1 MAFKMV
7 DKASAE
13 TGITISSAR
22 ETFDDAVQ
30 EHRALAASVPSDR
43 QNRVEDVARVA
54 PPTPLRQ
61 DPKNKLQY
69 KVQAGETLP
78 EIARSLNVSA
88 EALRK
93 ENSIISD
100 NELYPGRWLYI
111 PQKEAVALV
120 TPVEAPAQPK
130 VDRPA
135 APARPT
141 TYTVKSG
148 DTAWAISRQL
158 EVSFNELMQLNGI
171 DSPETLQIDQVLRVP
186 AGN

>member
-22 ETFDDAVQ
+22 ETFGDAVQ
-30 EHRALAASVPSDR
+30 EKRAPAALVPSDR
-43 QNRVEDVARVA
+43 QNRVENVARIA

-61 DPKNKLQY
+61 DPNKKFQY
-69 KVQAGETLP
+69 KVEAGDTLP

-88 EALRK
+88 DALRK

-100 NELYPGRWLYI
+100 NELYPGRWLNI
-111 PQKEAVALV
+111 SQKEAVALA
-120 TPVEAPAQPK
+120 TPVEAPAQPQ

-158 EVSFNELMQLNGI
+158 GVSFNELMQLNGI
-171 DSPETLQIDQVLRVP
+171 DSPETLQINQVLRVP